1 LTDKSAQASQAAVDS
16 QGAKLMASRDQTDMG
31 GPKDT
36 FLTTHWSL
44 IDEIKKGADQ
54 DQSLIGS
61 LLGRYWKPVYCYL
74 RRKGYDNDQAKDLT
88 QGFFHEVVLNR
99 NLVQRAEQSKG
110 RFRTFLL
117 HALNHYVINVKRKQ
131 TVQTR
136 IPKDRMIPLDAV
148 DPSALPQTLSEAS
161 PEDSYNYTWL
171 SALLDQTLSE
181 LRVECRNEGL
191 DLHWQVFYDRVVG
204 PTLHDAAA
212 PSLADVC
219 REYGIGDEKKA
230 ANMTVT
236 IKRRFQKILKRHVRS
251 TVISDADVDD
261 ELREIMRFLPES
273 AQPF

>member
-1 LTDKSAQASQAAVDS
+1 
-16 QGAKLMASRDQTDMG
+16 MG
-31 GPKDT
+31 GSKET

-44 IDEIKKGADQ
+44 IDEIKEGADQ

-61 LLGRYWKPVYCYL
+61 LLGRNWKPVYCYL

-99 NLVQRAEQSKG
+99 DLVQRAEQSKG

-136 IPKDRMIPLDAV
+136 IPKDRMVPLDAV
-148 DPSALPQTLSEAS
+148 DPSVLAQTLSEAS

-191 DLHWQVFYDRVVG
+191 YLHWQVFCDRVVE

-212 PSLADVC
+212 PSLTDVC
-219 REYGIGDEKKA
+219 QKYGINDEKKA

-236 IKRRFQKILKRHVRS
+236 VKRRFQKILKRHVRS
-251 TVISDADVDD
+251 TVASDADVDD
-261 ELREIMRFLPES
+261 ELREIMRFLPEK

>member
-1 LTDKSAQASQAAVDS
+1 
-16 QGAKLMASRDQTDMG
+16 MACQDQTDMG
-31 GPKDT
+31 GTRDT

-44 IDEIKKGADQ
+44 IDDIKAGEDQ

-61 LLGRYWKPVYCYL
+61 LLGRYWRPVYCYL
-74 RRKGYDNDQAKDLT
+74 RRRGYDNDQAKDLT
-88 QGFFHEVVLNR
+88 QGFFYEIVLNR

-131 TVQTR
+131 AVQTR

-148 DPSALPQTLSEAS
+148 NPSVLPQTLSEAS

-171 SALLDQTLSE
+171 SALLDQALSE
-181 LRVECRNEGL
+181 LRTECHNEGL
-191 DLHWQVFYDRVVG
+191 ELHWRVFHDRVIE
-204 PTLHDAAA
+204 PTLQDTAA

-219 REYGIGDEKKA
+219 QEYGIGDEKKA

-236 IKRRFQKILKRHVRS
+236 VKRRFQKILKRHVRR
-251 TVISDADVDD
+251 TVTSDAEVDD

-273 AQPF
+273 AQHL